1 MESNSLIRANRL
13 GDATRSNL
21 EIRAQ
26 IGAVKASIFYEFGEC
41 FPVNQHLLE
50 LAVNEAEALA
60 WEIGFPGLLFPS
72 LAEEKA
78 QAVVRWHARQQCLR
92 RFTPIK
98 RHQ

>member
-1 MESNSLIRANRL
+1 MESNCLIRASWPGGAERPSL
-13 GDATRSNL
+13 T
-21 EIRAQ
+21 IRAQ
-26 IGAVKASIFYEFGEC
+26 IGAVKAHIFAEFGESL
-41 FPVNQHLLE
+41 PENRHLLE
-50 LAVNEAEALA
+50 LSVNEAEAPA
-60 WEIGFPGLLFPS
+60 WEIGFPELLFPS